1 MIKRFFK
8 TIWEDDI
15 FILIRLLIFM
25 VGWLPAL
32 IVLMDWIFNIQAPLG
47 NLIVGAMFVGPY
59 IQFLILRCIETIQ
72 YLKRKRC
79 GFFAAWKAT
88 K

>member
-8 TIWEDDI
+8 TIWGNDI

-25 VGWLPAL
+25 MGWLPGL
-32 IVLMDWIFNIQAPLG
+32 IVLVDWIFNIQAPLG
-47 NLIVGAMFVGPY
+47 NLIYGAMFVGPFVL
-59 IQFLILRCIETIQ
+59 FLILRCIETIQ
-72 YLKRKRC
+72 YLKRERC
-79 GFFAAWKAT
+79 GFFVAWKDS

>member
-1 MIKRFFK
+1 MIKKIFK

-15 FILIRLLIFM
+15 FILIRLFLFE

-32 IVLMDWIFNIQAPLG
+32 VALVVWIFKIDVPLG
-47 NLIVGAMFVGPY
+47 NLIVGAMFVGPA
-59 IQFLILRCIETIQ
+59 ILFFVIRCIEAGR
-72 YLKRKRC
+72 YAKHERC
-79 GFFAAWKAT
+79 GFFVAWKAT